1 VEAAGARSPGGARNE
16 VDATAAISAAVE
28 AVAERAAEK
37 PGAPESERAP
47 QAAAVT
53 EARTPEAAAPSNAG
67 VPANDAVPPHDV
79 APANDAVVSNAAAPS
94 EAEAPPEDAAMAE
107 AASRSN
113 AAAPSEAT
121 SSDAASAP
129 APVPH
134 RGAPAS
140 REERS
145 GRSAGRRLQPWFGD
159 EGKGLGIAGTAR
171 KPGAPGTH
179 VVPGVRV
186 VRVDRHGARPAA
198 EPSAAERPVRQEG
211 AASTPSDRPAR
222 HVGSAQADR
231 PVRHVGT
238 ASSTPAERPV
248 RHVGAATADRP
259 VRHVGTASSTPAGR
273 PVRHVGAASADRPVR
288 HVGTASSTPA
298 ERPVRHVGAASA
310 DRPVRHVGTASSTPA
325 ERPVR
330 QVGAAGG
337 ASAAPAARAAEA
349 APASSEARP
358 VVHVSLS
365 QAAAAGHQTLRPL
378 SPAAPTAVATVT
390 RATAAPAKEKPRREA
405 APVEPLPVPT
415 AEALFLAVQGLGTPA
430 CRARVERAI
439 RAVPGVT
446 EVDANLAAGI
456 VAVVPATVDR
466 AAVEAA
472 LVAAGHPARP
482 GTPDAGALRQQARAR
497 AIAAGATAAV
507 GIAAQIALV
516 AIGDRL
522 VASLVAAAALATAWQ
537 VTGPA
542 LRHLVRLRP
551 ATELLP
557 VAATLAILA
566 AAQIAPDGS
575 PALAALPLAIHLAV
589 AALGDLAG
597 ARALGVIG
605 RLRAALPSGDAP
617 APGTKVE
624 VPAGGVLPAD
634 GRLLADAV
642 LDERAIGGDED
653 VERLAGESV
662 AAGAIA
668 RDGALLVVEDG
679 RERRR
684 VARGLRVAERA
695 LATRPGGTPA
705 QALSVLLVPAALAAA
720 VAAWLTAGPWAAAAL
735 LAGASPLGLGLSAA
749 LATAAGVTR
758 AALRGVAVR
767 SAATLERAA
776 RTRVVLLDKTSTLT
790 RGDAAVLELLPKPG
804 RDPREVLAAAAA
816 AEAGVDHGIARAL
829 ARHARDLGV
838 EIPAATDH
846 RHAPGLG
853 VSARVGGVEVH
864 VGSAQY
870 AARCGVDLGLL
881 VQTVGELA
889 GRGRTP
895 VVVAF
900 GAEAVAVLGIAETP
914 RESARQAVASMEL
927 LDLQLHVGSGDA
939 TAAVQWLT
947 EAIGLDKRI
956 ARGDLSPAAKK
967 ELVDELRSTGPCL
980 VAGASAVDAEAMA
993 GADLA
998 IAAGTDP
1005 KVESVAGALL
1015 VRHDPQGVVELIR
1028 AGRATRR
1035 GRRAATLFGL
1045 AANAGAMGLA
1055 AAGSVGVGGAA
1066 ALGLV
1071 GSVLAL
1077 GAAASPWVRVR

>member
-1 VEAAGARSPGGARNE
+1 MEAAGARSPGGARNE

-238 ASSTPAERPV
+238 ASSTPA
-248 RHVGAATADRP
+248 G
-259 VRHVGTASSTPAGR
+259 
-273 PVRHVGAASADRPVR
+273 
-288 HVGTASSTPA
+288 
-298 ERPVRHVGAASA
+298 RPVRHVGAASA